1 MPFPAYHRDPR
12 LRLLQTDVLDAG
24 EDEHGAFVVLADT
37 VLYPEGGGQPKD
49 HGTVD
54 DIEVLDVLKTETGFL
69 HRLSKPADGARATVE
84 LDWGRRWDHM
94 QQHTGQ
100 HLLSAIAED
109 RFGLTTTSFHLG
121 EETADIE
128 LDHPDVDDELARELE
143 TVVAREIAA
152 AREITTRWV
161 EPDALPNTLRSRG
174 LPTGHVGDV
183 RLVEIDGLDC
193 TTCGG
198 THLASTAEIGGL
210 ALLGIEPM
218 RGGSR
223 LYFAAGDRWRR
234 RLVHDESTL
243 ARLRRVLE
251 CGGDEM
257 EGLLVRR
264 LAELQG
270 LRKELVLEREAMA
283 RAVGESLAATP
294 AGLVES
300 HFDDRDAGFL
310 QQVANAANR
319 LDRSRLV
326 FLTATCDGGYL
337 FLISGSP
344 TDDRISDLGPRVA
357 ELLGGRGGGRGG
369 SFQGKGKELSRRDEA
384 VRLLRDATGE

>member
-1 MPFPAYHRDPR
+1 MSLPAYYRDPR

-24 EDEHGAFVVLADT
+24 EDERGPFVVLADT
-37 VLYPEGGGQPKD
+37 VLYPEGGGQPRD

-54 DIEVLDVLKTETGFL
+54 GIEVVDVLKTELGFL
-69 HRLSKPADGARATVE
+69 HRLSKPAGGARATVE

-128 LDHPDVDDELARELE
+128 LDHPDIDDELAREIE
-143 TVVAREIAA
+143 TVVAGEIAA

-161 EPDALPNTLRSRG
+161 EPDGLPSTLRSRG
-174 LPTGHVGDV
+174 LPSGHVGEV

-210 ALLGIEPM
+210 ALLGTEPM

-234 RLVHDESTL
+234 RLAHDEKTL
-243 ARLRRVLE
+243 DRLRRALE
-251 CGGDEM
+251 CGDDEM

-264 LAELQG
+264 LAEL
-270 LRKELVLEREAMA
+270 KELRRELEQEREAMA
-283 RAVGESLAATP
+283 RTVGESLAATP

-300 HFDDRDAGFL
+300 HFEDRDGGFL
-310 QQVANAANR
+310 RQVANAANR
-319 LDRSRLV
+319 RDRSRLV
-326 FLTATCDGGYL
+326 FLTATCDGGCL

-344 TDDRISDLGPRVA
+344 TDDRVRDLGPRVA

-369 SFQGKGKELSRRDEA
+369 SFQGKGDDLTRRDEA
-384 VRLLRDATGE
+384 VLLLRDATGE